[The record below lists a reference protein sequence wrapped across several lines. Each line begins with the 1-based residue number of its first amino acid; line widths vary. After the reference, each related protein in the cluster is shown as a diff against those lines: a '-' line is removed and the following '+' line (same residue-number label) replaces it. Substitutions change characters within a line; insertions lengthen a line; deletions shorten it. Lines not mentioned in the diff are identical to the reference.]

1 MPAVHWVGHSRTQP
15 FSLVSFFMQS
25 QTSSSP
31 ALDQVAQLP
40 AGIQLSDRILN
51 FYLFMYVMY
60 VFLIEV

>member
-1 MPAVHWVGHSRTQP
+1 
-15 FSLVSFFMQS
+15 MQS